1 MAGYGDGAAQVVFFS
16 LIMQLRPAGSVVSN
30 RAAMEAAFSNATPVT
45 LMGSITMVTQ
55 DHRVLQSA
63 SGMIRCMN

>member
-1 MAGYGDGAAQVVFFS
+1 MVGFGDGAAKVVFFS
-16 LIMQLRPAGSVVSN
+16 LITLFRPAGSVVSN

-55 DHRVLQSA
+55 DHRVLQSS
-63 SGMIRCMN
+63 SGMIRFMN